1 MSAPRDFSPTLLG
14 FLCNW
19 CSYAGADLAGVSRF
33 QYPPN
38 LRVIRVMCSGRVD
51 PVHVLEAFSQQID
64 GVMVLGCHL
73 GDCHYLTGNI
83 YTESR
88 MKTLQQF
95 LEILGLN
102 PARLYLDWVSA
113 SEGERFAQLVKDF
126 TLTISRLGPITSD
139 LSLHTL
145 LSNLSAAKAAFS
157 QQKPRWLTNKEPD
170 LLSQGNVFGESIEEP
185 HYTKLKLA
193 TLIRE
198 YEKNK
203 ILLVLNDQ
211 ALSIAEIGQR
221 TGFQAQQVLR
231 HLIALEHEGA
241 VSVTENEG
249 ALLKYHLLRGD
260 AS

>member
-1 MSAPRDFSPTLLG
+1 VSAPGDFSPTLLG

-33 QYPPN
+33 QYPPH

-64 GVMVLGCHL
+64 GVMVLGCHP

-83 YTESR
+83 YTERR

-95 LEILGLN
+95 LEILVLN

-126 TLTISRLGPITSD
+126 TLTITRLGPITSD
-139 LSLHTL
+139 LSLHAL
-145 LSNLSAAKAAFS
+145 LSNLSAAKATFS

-185 HYTKLKLA
+185 YYTKLKLA
-193 TLIRE
+193 TLVRE

-241 VSVTENEG
+241 VSVSENEG

>member
-1 MSAPRDFSPTLLG
+1 MSTTDDFTPTILG

-51 PVHVLEAFSQQID
+51 PVHVLEAFTQQID
-64 GVMVLGCHL
+64 GVMVLGCHP

-88 MKTLQQF
+88 MKTLHQF

-102 PARLYLDWVSA
+102 PERLCLDWVSA

-126 TLTISRLGPITSD
+126 TLTISNLGPITSD
-139 LSLHTL
+139 LPLNAL
-145 LSNLSAAKAAFS
+145 LRNIRAAKAAFS

-170 LLSQGNVFGESIEEP
+170 LLSQGNVFGELIEETN
-185 HYTKLKLA
+185 YKQLKLA

-198 YEKNK
+198 YEKNT

-211 ALSIAEIGQR
+211 SLSIDVISQR
-221 TGFQAQQVLR
+221 TGLHTQQVLR
-231 HLIALEHEGA
+231 YLIALEHEGA
-241 VSVTENEG
+241 VGVSESEG
-249 ALLKYHLLRGD
+249 ASLRYHQLGG
-260 AS
+260 AES

>member
-1 MSAPRDFSPTLLG
+1 MSAPGDFSPTLLG

-38 LRVIRVMCSGRVD
+38 LRIIRVMCSGRVD
-51 PVHVLEAFSQQID
+51 PLHILEAFSQQID
-64 GVMVLGCHL
+64 GVMVLGCHP

-139 LSLHTL
+139 LSLHAL

-157 QQKPRWLTNKEPD
+157 QQKPPWLTNKEPD
-170 LLSQGNVFGESIEEP
+170 LLSQGNVFGESIEES

>member
-1 MSAPRDFSPTLLG
+1 
-14 FLCNW
+14 
-19 CSYAGADLAGVSRF
+19 
-33 QYPPN
+33 
-38 LRVIRVMCSGRVD
+38 MCSGRVD

-64 GVMVLGCHL
+64 GVMVLGCHP

-126 TLTISRLGPITSD
+126 TQTVTHLGPITSNLP
-139 LSLHTL
+139 LSSL
-145 LSNLSAAKAAFS
+145 LANLNAAKATFS
-157 QQKPRWLTNKEPD
+157 KQKPRWLTNKEPD
-170 LLSQGNVFGESIEEP
+170 LLAQGNVFGEYIEET

-203 ILLVLNDQ
+203 ILLVLHDQ
-211 ALSIAEIGQR
+211 SLSIAEISQR
-221 TGFQAQQVLR
+221 TGLPAQQILR
-231 HLIALEHEGA
+231 YLLALEHEGA
-241 VSVTENEG
+241 VSVTANDG
-249 ALLKYHLLRGD
+249 APLKSHPLRGD
-260 AS
+260 DS